1 MAVISSTQ
9 VENLS
14 MRFLPLGLP
23 GAFADIEHQM
33 AVLQDESI
41 VGDLFY
47 SLEPEQRLRV
57 LGGFTQGSRHVYT
70 DRGPIEGPEDLSELS
85 VRVQVYNVCM
95 EVTCAVDIC
104 LTTLTSVT

>member
-41 VGDLFY
+41 VGDLFS
-47 SLEPEQRLRV
+47 SLEPEHRLRV

-70 DRGPIEGPEDLSELS
+70 DRGPIEGPEDLYCLR
-85 VRVQVYNVCM
+85 VRVHVSDVLMAIYRSL
-95 EVTCAVDIC
+95 I
-104 LTTLTSVT
+104 L